1 MPAFYSAAAWDLQ
14 GSGSTLNVGSGTM
27 MSGDITAGSK
37 ATINIGVSTNQGSPL
52 GIYYSGD
59 IKAPGANVS
68 IDQTLWK
75 LNSSSQMQNLALSNS
90 QLVMTTDGKTSSN
103 ITVLD
108 KLIAENNIL
117 YVKPTRPLNEMSV
130 GDIPLITAKMEPT
143 ILRRLKLCLN
153 RWVFTQWLLM
163 LRW

>member
-1 MPAFYSAAAWDLQ
+1 
-14 GSGSTLNVGSGTM
+14 
-27 MSGDITAGSK
+27 
-37 ATINIGVSTNQGSPL
+37 
-52 GIYYSGD
+52 SGD

-117 YVKPTRPLNEMSV
+117 YVKPTRPLN
-130 GDIPLITAKMEPT
+130 
-143 ILRRLKLCLN
+143 
-153 RWVFTQWLLM
+153 
-163 LRW
+163 